1 MQNKVKSTA
10 KFMESFQKQL
20 KPHSSFKS
28 KTGSL
33 KKLEYKTEPNSFIRS
48 PTRLSPRNMTN
59 KDLSILA
66 EYERLSA
73 QFKLQNDEL
82 LKKTAEFDNIDS
94 M

>member
-1 MQNKVKSTA
+1 
-10 KFMESFQKQL
+10 
-20 KPHSSFKS
+20 
-28 KTGSL
+28 
-33 KKLEYKTEPNSFIRS
+33 
-48 PTRLSPRNMTN
+48 MTN

-73 QFKLQNDEL
+73 QFKFQNDEL